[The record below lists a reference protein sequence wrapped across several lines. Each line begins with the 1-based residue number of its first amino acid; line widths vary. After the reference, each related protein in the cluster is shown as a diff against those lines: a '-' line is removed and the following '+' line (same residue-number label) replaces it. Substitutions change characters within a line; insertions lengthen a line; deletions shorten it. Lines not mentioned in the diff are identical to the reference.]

1 MLDLKIALALEQERA
16 LRSELSSMGLASKA
30 APQLVLCTSAPT
42 HHRTAST
49 APAQG
54 GVSVEDGVPLPS
66 AEAYQGRRLQSTVR
80 ALQGCDTGEQP
91 AWLAVRASEAAAL

>member
-16 LRSELSSMGLASKA
+16 LRSELSSMVLASRPPHFDVR
-30 APQLVLCTSAPT
+30 AP